1 MIPSRCKTPL
11 RYPGGKSRATQ
22 KMFEYLPNM
31 ANIKQYHEGF
41 LGGGSVAL
49 AFSKQYPNIPVW
61 VNDLYVPLFNFWCIL
76 KSHGDQLADLLTE
89 YKLSAPTEE
98 GRKELFLLSK
108 EVLNDFKESELELAA
123 RFFIVNKCSF
133 SGLTQSSS
141 FSKSA
146 SVNNFNLNGIENLRL
161 YPRLMKNWR
170 ITNGCYS
177 KLLSDDPNT
186 FVYLDPPYDIKDS
199 LYGNKG
205 NMHKGFN
212 HEEFATNCNAHSAPT
227 MISYNNDNWVKERFS
242 EWHDY
247 TFPLTYTLR
256 STGNY
261 SEDQAKRLE
270 LLMCNYEVL
279 QQKTVL
285 DFLVMS

>member
-1 MIPSRCKTPL
+1 MIYMSH
-11 RYPGGKSRATQ
+11 Y
-22 KMFEYLPNM
+22 Y
-31 ANIKQYHEGF
+31 
-41 LGGGSVAL
+41 
-49 AFSKQYPNIPVW
+49 
-61 VNDLYVPLFNFWCIL
+61 FWCIL

-186 FVYLDPPYDIKDS
+186 FVYLDPPCDICRAP
-199 LYGNKG
+199 
-205 NMHKGFN
+205 
-212 HEEFATNCNAHSAPT
+212 ATNCNAHSAPT